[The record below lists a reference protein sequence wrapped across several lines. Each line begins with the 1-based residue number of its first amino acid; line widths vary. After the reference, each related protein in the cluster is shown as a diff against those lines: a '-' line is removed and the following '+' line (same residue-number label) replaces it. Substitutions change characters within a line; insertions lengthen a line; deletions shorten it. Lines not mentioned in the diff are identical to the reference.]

1 MDELRQLMAFGKE
14 LGYTGTDLQ
23 KYIDRE
29 TDRIET
35 KRKSDLEREER
46 MKERERTREK
56 EREIFEKEKQEKELE
71 MLKVQADIAEK
82 SSKTPP
88 ATGKLGVSSLKMP
101 AFEEHR
107 DQLDAYLERF
117 ERFATGEKWNK
128 IDWAI
133 RLSALLKGKALDVF
147 SRLPEE
153 EALDYDKLKVA
164 LLKNYQMTED
174 GYRVRFRTCRPEK
187 LETPSQFAARI
198 SSYLHNWI
206 KMTHINKT
214 YEDLIDLLL
223 REQFINAC
231 SKEMTMYLKERK
243 CSNINSMCELA
254 EQYVEAHGQ
263 HSFASYFSKNVSAS
277 NTFSKSN
284 LKNNSSSEKTNTGKP
299 KQLIQSSNSSP
310 SFKCYNCGRQGHKA
324 SQCKEP
330 KKQRSSISVHG
341 MLALEQ
347 HKAITEAVKEG
358 VKEALLSTSKSEGN
372 ACLLDECK
380 QQHEPLNV
388 LNLSCEASAG
398 EPRSHPLGMPTC
410 KGIVSNT
417 VVSVLRDTG
426 CSTAVV
432 RSELVDPE
440 ELTGETRTCVL
451 IDGTEKK
458 FPLAVVYVDSPF
470 YKGQVEALCI
480 DNPVYDLIIGNVKGA
495 RQPQDPDPNWLPGEL
510 KSDANI
516 VSAVETRAAAKKKGK
531 PLKPLHV
538 SSPIQDVN
546 YDEFVKAQH
555 EDPSLS
561 SLWGKVS
568 EQQDGKY
575 KYIVKNK
582 VLVRQYQSR
591 DRKDT
596 YHSRVVVPVKYRNEV
611 CRIAHESI
619 LSGHQGKARTYDKVA
634 SQFYWPGIHDTVG
647 KFVASCDICQ
657 KTLAK
662 GKVGKV
668 PLGKMPLI
676 EEPFKRVAM
685 DLVGPIYPASD
696 RGKRF
701 ILTIMDYATRYPEAV
716 ALSNIDTETVAEAL
730 LQVYS
735 RVGIPSEILT
745 DMGTQFTSAVM
756 REVSRLLTIKQ
767 LNSSPYNPRCN
778 GMIERFNGNL
788 KTMLK
793 RMCAEQPRQWDRYLA
808 PLLFVYREAPHESLG
823 GFSPFELLFG
833 RRVRGPMHVLK
844 ELLTKEDTETEIKT
858 TYQYVIDL
866 KERLHDTCTMAHEM
880 LEKASKKYKEYYDR
894 KTKPRSLDVGDQV
907 LILLPTDNNKLL
919 LQWKGPYTVMQKFN
933 DVDYKVNVNEKVK
946 TYHINLLKKYI
957 PRKSLNLIGS
967 CLFDA
972 CFSEENVTD
981 YSDVVLAI
989 ETELN
994 SSNSDMTINDGM
1006 YIEPMPSVKRKQGP
1020 EHIKIDEKLSEEQKA
1035 QLGELT
1041 QKYESVFT
1049 DVPRKTN
1056 VIECDLQ
1063 LTSSQPVRSKPYPVP
1078 HALRDVINKEVSDM
1092 LSLGIIEKSDSPY
1105 ASPVVLVR
1113 KKDGTVRFCVDF
1125 RKLNQVILFDPEP
1138 IPNPED
1144 LFSKLTTGKFFSKI
1158 DLTKGY
1164 WQIPMSERSKNV
1176 TSFVTPEGEYRFLY
1190 MPFGLVVAPAV
1201 FTRMM
1206 RELFGNIPNVVSFI
1220 DDICCYNSTW
1230 TEHLKTLEQ
1239 VFQILQQANLAA
1251 KPVKCELGFS
1261 DLGFLGHR
1269 VGHGK
1274 LQTNQELL
1282 DKIQNCD
1289 KPKTKK
1295 EVRSF
1300 LGLVG
1305 FYRRFI
1311 PNFAEIAVPLTDL
1324 TKKGQGNK
1332 VKWENAQEKSFQTLK
1347 ALLVKPPIL
1356 QLPDFSKVFVL
1367 RTDASDRGMC
1377 AILMQDSE
1385 GLLHPVAYAS
1395 RKLLPREQNYS
1406 VIEREA
1412 LAIIWAISKF
1422 EVYLFGRPFVIQT
1435 DHKPLMYINKTKC
1448 VNKRVMRWAILL
1460 QEYKFSI
1467 EAIPGKANHGPDFL
1481 SRVPVL

>member
-1 MDELRQLMAFGKE
+1 MDELRKLMAFGKE
-14 LGYTGTDLQ
+14 LGYTGSDLQ

-46 MKERERTREK
+46 MKERECTREK

-398 EPRSHPLGMPTC
+398 EPRSHPPGMPTC

-480 DNPVYDLIIGNVKGA
+480 DNPVYDLIIGNVNGA

-510 KSDANI
+510 KSDTNI

-582 VLVRQYQSR
+582 VLVRQYQNR

-767 LNSSPYNPRCN
+767 N
-778 GMIERFNGNL
+778 
-788 KTMLK
+788 
-793 RMCAEQPRQWDRYLA
+793 
-808 PLLFVYREAPHESLG
+808 
-823 GFSPFELLFG
+823 
-833 RRVRGPMHVLK
+833 
-844 ELLTKEDTETEIKT
+844 
-858 TYQYVIDL
+858 
-866 KERLHDTCTMAHEM
+866 
-880 LEKASKKYKEYYDR
+880 
-894 KTKPRSLDVGDQV
+894 
-907 LILLPTDNNKLL
+907 
-919 LQWKGPYTVMQKFN
+919 
-933 DVDYKVNVNEKVK
+933 
-946 TYHINLLKKYI
+946 
-957 PRKSLNLIGS
+957 
-967 CLFDA
+967 
-972 CFSEENVTD
+972 
-981 YSDVVLAI
+981 
-989 ETELN
+989 
-994 SSNSDMTINDGM
+994 
-1006 YIEPMPSVKRKQGP
+1006 
-1020 EHIKIDEKLSEEQKA
+1020 
-1035 QLGELT
+1035 
-1041 QKYESVFT
+1041 
-1049 DVPRKTN
+1049 
-1056 VIECDLQ
+1056 
-1063 LTSSQPVRSKPYPVP
+1063 
-1078 HALRDVINKEVSDM
+1078 
-1092 LSLGIIEKSDSPY
+1092 
-1105 ASPVVLVR
+1105 
-1113 KKDGTVRFCVDF
+1113 
-1125 RKLNQVILFDPEP
+1125 
-1138 IPNPED
+1138 
-1144 LFSKLTTGKFFSKI
+1144 FSKI
-1158 DLTKGY
+1158 DLSKGY
-1164 WQIPMSERSKNV
+1164 WQIPMKESSKEK
-1176 TSFVTPEGEYRFLY
+1176 TAFVTPDGQYCFRY
-1190 MPFGLVVAPAV
+1190 MPFGLVNSSQV

-1206 RELFGNIPNVVSFI
+1206 RSLFN
-1220 DDICCYNSTW
+1220 
-1230 TEHLKTLEQ
+1230 
-1239 VFQILQQANLAA
+1239 
-1251 KPVKCELGFS
+1251 PVKCVVNYIDDLLIFTDTWSEHVEKLRQVFNILKDANLTARPSKCFLGFRN
-1261 DLGFLGHR
+1261 LEFLGHQ
-1269 VGHGK
+1269 VGSGR
-1274 LQTNQELL
+1274 LCTNPDLL
-1282 DKIQNCD
+1282 KKIQDADRPQN
-1289 KPKTKK
+1289 KK
-1295 EVRSF
+1295 QIRSF
-1300 LGLVG
+1300 LGLTG
-1305 FYRRFI
+1305 YYRRFV
-1311 PNFAEIAVPLTDL
+1311 PNYAQIALPLTDL
-1324 TKKGQGNK
+1324 TRKGQPNK
-1332 VKWENAQEKSFQTLK
+1332 LQWEEPQENAFLTLK
-1347 ALLVKPPIL
+1347 SLLVQPPIL
-1356 QLPDFSKVFVL
+1356 HLPDLNKTFVV
-1367 RTDASDRGMC
+1367 RTDASDV
-1377 AILMQDSE
+1377 
-1385 GLLHPVAYAS
+1385 GL
-1395 RKLLPREQNYS
+1395 
-1406 VIEREA
+1406 
-1412 LAIIWAISKF
+1412 
-1422 EVYLFGRPFVIQT
+1422 G
-1435 DHKPLMYINKTKC
+1435 
-1448 VNKRVMRWAILL
+1448 AILL
-1460 QEYKFSI
+1460 QEHQGILHPIAYASKKLAPRERNYSTIERECLAIVWAIQKFEMYLFNKSFMI
-1467 EAIPGKANHGPDFL
+1467 QTDHQPLAYVNRAKTLNKRIMGWAMVLQEYRYRVEAIPGKDNVGPDYL
-1481 SRVPVL
+1481 SRVPGHDC